1 MRYNT
6 VNRKVNEEKKY
17 NFMIVM
23 IIMMNAAFAYKLQSS
38 FSFH

>member
-6 VNRKVNEEKKY
+6 VNRKVREEKKY
-17 NFMIVM
+17 IFMILM
-23 IIMMNAAFAYKLQSS
+23 IMMNAAFAYKLQSS

>member
-6 VNRKVNEEKKY
+6 VNRKVREEKKY
-17 NFMIVM
+17 IFMIVM
-23 IIMMNAAFAYKLQSS
+23 IMMNAAFAYKLQSS